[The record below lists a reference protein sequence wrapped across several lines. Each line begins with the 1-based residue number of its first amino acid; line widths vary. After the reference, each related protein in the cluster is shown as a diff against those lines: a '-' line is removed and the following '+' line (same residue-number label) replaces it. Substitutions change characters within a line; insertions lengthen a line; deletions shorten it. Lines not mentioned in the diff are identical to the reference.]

1 MTDETEG
8 KEFSF
13 DGMEGSVTLA
23 DLGGFNMDE
32 VEEFR
37 FGENLPVGR
46 YDFEV
51 VEATLKTRGEGEKEK
66 PFVNMKVKVIN
77 VHAVSENG
85 KAVDSTDFEKFLERE
100 HNEGIYFNDLEQG
113 IGQVKALLNDLGV
126 TESGTLQELLAGI
139 AGTRFTSAM
148 KHRPSKDDKD
158 IIYANLKK
166 IEPLGG

>member
-1 MTDETEG
+1 MTKMTDETEG

-66 PFVNMKVKVIN
+66 PFGDCIRVISREKLCGRL
-77 VHAVSENG
+77 HSKRSAV
-85 KAVDSTDFEKFLERE
+85 VW
-100 HNEGIYFNDLEQG
+100 
-113 IGQVKALLNDLGV
+113 LL
-126 TESGTLQELLAGI
+126 Q
-139 AGTRFTSAM
+139 
-148 KHRPSKDDKD
+148 
-158 IIYANLKK
+158 
-166 IEPLGG
+166 